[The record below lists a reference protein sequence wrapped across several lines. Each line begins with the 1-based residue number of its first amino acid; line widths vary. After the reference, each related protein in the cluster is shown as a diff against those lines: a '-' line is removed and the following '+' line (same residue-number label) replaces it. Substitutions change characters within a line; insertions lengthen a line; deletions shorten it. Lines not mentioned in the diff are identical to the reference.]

1 MRLDDGG
8 SRRPRAAVFAV
19 VAAAVALRA
28 VYFLQAGAGPYLELH
43 RLEATDMHYYEDWG
57 RRVAGGDW
65 LSSSISMPMHSWHR
79 AIGDEGRWSRWL
91 RPRQFYQDPLY
102 SYLIGVTYR
111 AAGPS
116 VRLVLLGQMAL
127 GVATVVLV
135 WALARR
141 FFGEAVGL
149 AAAVLALL
157 CGPLLYYELILL
169 RESMIAFATLALA
182 WRIDR
187 AFSAGG
193 SRRYAVLGAALGL
206 AWLLKSTFL
215 VPVVAVGVALLAV
228 HRRDPRAALRPAAA
242 LAAGLALPL
251 GLLAVRNVAVGVPP
265 LALASAGPLT
275 FALSNGPR
283 FEPHL
288 GFAVDTAFVGGVMNE
303 TAGRAWP
310 TVAAT
315 LRAHTPASY
324 ARLLWRKWLCTWH
337 GHEIPNNESFD
348 FMRLRAP
355 VLRWLP
361 FTFALVSPLALVG
374 LPLAVRRCAAA
385 PWPLYLMVAVSLV
398 PLLAFYVLGR
408 FRTGLLA
415 AVLPFAALTLVEAA
429 RLLASRRFAAAA
441 VMGAVVALLGW
452 WTAAPPPPGTPSIRA
467 DDWMIPFLLRDQP
480 ALQAAL
486 QAGDA
491 ARAVDAYETFFRD
504 EPDEAQLRATGSS
517 ELAAALAHMHEH
529 CAALLRD
536 AGRAGDVARQ
546 EERARR
552 LHLLSALLVP

>member
-1 MRLDDGG
+1 MSLEDRL
-8 SRRPRAAVFAV
+8 SHRARFVGLAV
-19 VAAAVALRA
+19 VLAGVALRA
-28 VYFLQAGAGPYLELH
+28 VYFLQLDAGPCLELH
-43 RLEATDMHYYEDWG
+43 RLEQTDMHYYEDWG
-57 RRVAGGDW
+57 GRIAGGDW
-65 LSSSISMPMHSWHR
+65 LSSTVAVPMHPWHR
-79 AIGDEGRWSRWL
+79 AIADPAQWSRWL

-111 AAGPS
+111 LAGAR
-116 VRLVLLGQMAL
+116 VRYVFLWQLAL
-127 GVATVVLV
+127 GVGAVVLV
-135 WALARR
+135 WSLARR

-149 AAAVLALL
+149 VAAVLALL

-187 AFSAGG
+187 AFAAGG
-193 SRRYAVLGAALGL
+193 TRRYAVLGVALGL
-206 AWLLKSTFL
+206 ALLLKSTFL
-215 VPVVAVGVALLAV
+215 AAIAAVGVALLAV
-228 HRRDPRAALRPAAA
+228 HRRDPRAALRPVAA

-288 GFAVDTAFVGGVMNE
+288 GFSVDTAFVGEVMNE
-303 TAGRAWP
+303 TDGRAWP

-415 AVLPFAALTLVEAA
+415 AVLPFAALTLVETA
-429 RLLASRRFAAAA
+429 RCLASRRFAAAA
-441 VMGAVVALLGW
+441 VTVTVVALLAW

-486 QAGDA
+486 EAGDA

-504 EPDEAQLRATGSS
+504 EPDEAQVRATGSS

-529 CAALLRD
+529 CAVLLRD
-536 AGRAGDVARQ
+536 AGRAGDAPLQ
-546 EERARR
+546 DERARR
-552 LHLLSALLVP
+552 LHLLSALLTP